1 MTGVPVDVAGSFD
14 GVVQDCERAWLQG
27 GVGRLTSADR
37 LTEVAKALA
46 TIAANRDTKALVAL
60 IVDVSTPTSSRVNAP
75 TGLARNSTPPQHV
88 AMLDPVLCLMAT
100 VVLEESHPAAGDLPT
115 RMLEL
120 LRQWTLEG
128 QGQGQGE
135 LKRAEVAGSRMTR
148 LVGWL
153 RRESVDSPEEPTAAV
168 RARQCL
174 ARIDRDVQ
182 QGGLLAGIQ
191 SPAASLRLSLVGP
204 AIPALVLLQCAMRA
218 PAARAAAGMSAAA

>member
-14 GVVQDCERAWLQG
+14 GVVRDCERAWLQG

-37 LTEVAKALA
+37 LAEVAKALG
-46 TIAANRDTKALVAL
+46 TIAANRDAKALVAL

-75 TGLARNSTPPQHV
+75 AGLARNSTPPQHV

-128 QGQGQGE
+128 EGE
-135 LKRAEVAGSRMTR
+135 LKRAKVAGSLMTR
-148 LVGWL
+148 LVGWM
-153 RRESVDSPEEPTAAV
+153 RRESVDSPDEPTAAV

-191 SPAASLRLSLVGP
+191 SPAASLRLSLIGP
-204 AIPALVLLQCAMRA
+204 AIPALALLQCAMRA
-218 PAARAAAGMSAAA
+218 PAARAAAGMSAPT